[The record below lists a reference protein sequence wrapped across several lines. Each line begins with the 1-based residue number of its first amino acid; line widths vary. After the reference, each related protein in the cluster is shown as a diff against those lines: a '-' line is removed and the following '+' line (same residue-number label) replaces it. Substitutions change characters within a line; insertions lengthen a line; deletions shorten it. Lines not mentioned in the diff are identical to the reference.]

1 MVLDQFLI
9 VGVFAVAGFLFGI
22 LALVIARILAP
33 YKPSSTKRSTYECGL
48 ETQGPTW
55 VQFKINYFL
64 YALVFLLFDVSIVFL
79 YPWAM
84 KFASLSWIA
93 FGAVF
98 VFILIMLMGLFY
110 AWKGGALEWK

>member
-1 MVLDQFLI
+1 MLNQFLI
-9 VGVFAVAGFLFGI
+9 VAVFAIAGFFFGV
-22 LALVIARILAP
+22 LALVIARLLAP
-33 YKPSSTKRSTYECGL
+33 FKPSSTKLSTYECGL

-55 VQFKINYFL
+55 VQFKVNYFL

-79 YPWAM
+79 YPWAVQ
-84 KFASLSWIA
+84 FASLSWLA
-93 FGAVF
+93 FGAVL